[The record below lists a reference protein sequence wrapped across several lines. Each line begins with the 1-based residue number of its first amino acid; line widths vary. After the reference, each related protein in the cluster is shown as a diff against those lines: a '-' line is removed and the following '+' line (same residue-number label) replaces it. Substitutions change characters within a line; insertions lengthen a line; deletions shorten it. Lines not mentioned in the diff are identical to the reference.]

1 MMVDRDWELESQRVR
16 ESLPAGVRG
25 RGRVLNRRVETA
37 PGEEWCGVFIA
48 SNDPT
53 GMEISTDLEIR
64 SGDSVFLEFPST
76 EKEKPDVI
84 QGRVEWVRKNAQ
96 PILGRY
102 SARIGLGAE
111 KERGRV
117 GGDR

>member
-1 MMVDRDWELESQRVR
+1 MVDRDWELESQRVR

-25 RGRVLNRRVETA
+25 RGRVLSRRVEVA
-37 PGEEWCGVFIA
+37 PGEEWCGIFIA
-48 SNDPT
+48 SNDPA
-53 GMEISTDLEIR
+53 GMDVSTDLEIR
-64 SGDSVFLEFPST
+64 TGDSVFLEFPT
-76 EKEKPDVI
+76 EEKDKPTVI

-102 SARIGLGAE
+102 SGRIGFGVE

-117 GGDR
+117 GDDR